1 MPFIN
6 DNTLDNGLAALKAGA
21 SHVYICSVEPATF
34 TAASSTNALGN
45 KNFGAGA
52 VYPAAI
58 AAGAPS
64 GRKLTMAAVTDGAVT
79 AGGTASH
86 YAVTNN
92 AASRLEIA
100 QALTGS
106 QVVTSGNVFT
116 LAAVDV
122 RLPAMGG

>member
-21 SHVYICSVEPATF
+21 SHVYICSAEPATF
-34 TAASSTNALGN
+34 TAASSTLALGN

-52 VYPAAI
+52 VYPGAI

-64 GRKLTMAAVTDGAVT
+64 GRKLTMAAVTDGNVT

-92 AASRLEIA
+92 ASSRLEIA